1 MANFFFYG
9 TLREPEIARE
19 ILGRP
24 LSGCSPRPG
33 ILSGY
38 KRVYVSGATYPAIV
52 PDEDHEVDGLLVTRI
67 SALEAS
73 RLSRYEGPQ
82 YLVQEVEIRLKDGTL
97 DQASVFVPKPAL
109 KVSSR
114 LWDLETWRRQE
125 KKRFMAGLK
134 RNILI

>member
-9 TLREPEIARE
+9 TLCEPEIARE

-38 KRVYVSGATYPAIV
+38 KRVYVSDATYPAVV
-52 PDEDHEVDGLLVTRI
+52 PDDEHAVDGLLVKRI

-82 YLVQEVEIRLKDGTL
+82 YHVQEVEISLKDGTH
-97 DQASVFVPKPAL
+97 DQARIFLPKPAL
-109 KVSSR
+109 QLSDR

-134 RNILI
+134 RNVLI